1 MENKIICPNCS
12 SEISVEKALSSRYK
26 DHYEQE
32 FKKQLADQQKQI
44 AEKANE
50 LYSEKMKSV
59 KEELNDKYLN
69 QIKLLQADNE
79 KKKSENQ
86 QLKEKEI
93 KLLKK
98 EQELKDEREEMNLKL
113 QKEVMKKRDEFK
125 ALGLKEAE
133 SKFELEKLEL
143 QKQIEDQKKL
153 AAEMK
158 RKMEQGS
165 MQMQG
170 EVQELAIEEW
180 LRDHFPLD
188 TIDEVKKGARGADCI
203 QIVNTRSA
211 VACGKICYES
221 KRTKDFKPS
230 WIEKFKSDIRDKEGD
245 IGVLVTEVLPSDM
258 ERMGLRDGIWVCTFD
273 EFKGLAAVLRETII
287 RVNLTQASQVNKGDK
302 MNMLYNFLTSN
313 AFKMQIE
320 AIVEGFSQMK
330 QDLESEKRSFQR
342 IWKQREKQIDKVIT
356 NTVDMY
362 GSIKGIA
369 GNAIQSVAALELDTG
384 DIEEDEFEDLDS

>member
-1 MENKIICPNCS
+1 MENKIICPNCN

-32 FKKQLADQQKQI
+32 FKKQLANQQKQI
-44 AEKANE
+44 NEKASQ
-50 LYSEKMKSV
+50 LYTEKVKSI
-59 KEELNDKYLN
+59 KEDLNDKYLA
-69 QIKLLQADNE
+69 QIKLLKEDND
-79 KKKSENQ
+79 KKKSENFK
-86 QLKEKEI
+86 LKEKEI

-98 EQELKDEREEMNLKL
+98 EQELQEEREEMNLKL
-113 QKEVMKKRDEFK
+113 QRELMKKREEFK
-125 ALGLKEAE
+125 AMGLKEAE

-211 VACGKICYES
+211 IACGKICYES

-230 WIEKFKSDIRDKEGD
+230 WIEKFKADIRDKEGD

-258 ERMGLRDGIWVCTFD
+258 NRMGLKDGIWICTFD
-273 EFKGLAAVLRETII
+273 EFKGLSGVLRETII
-287 RVNLTQASQVNKGDK
+287 RLDLSKSSQVNKGDK
-302 MNMLYNFLTSN
+302 MNLLYNYLTSN
-313 AFKMQIE
+313 AFKMQVE

-330 QDLESEKRSFQR
+330 TDLDSEKRSYQR

-356 NTVDMY
+356 NTIEMY

-369 GNAIQSVAALELDTG
+369 GNAIQSVAALELNVG
-384 DIEEDEFEDLDS
+384 DVEDEFDDLDS